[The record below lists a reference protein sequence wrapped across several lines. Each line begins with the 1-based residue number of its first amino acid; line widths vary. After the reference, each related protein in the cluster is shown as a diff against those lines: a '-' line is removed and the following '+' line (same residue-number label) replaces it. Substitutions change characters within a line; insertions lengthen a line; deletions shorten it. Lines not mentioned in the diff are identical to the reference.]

1 MLLLTVPHLSLP
13 PQVDLGVKTKTQLV
27 AERQVLVTL
36 ISAIIGAAADE
47 QLADAA
53 GPFARGICRHFAM
66 LFAAGAQVG
75 CTACAC
81 MRCVCDVALEPP
93 GHVTFAARLLMALQC
108 MSPSDDQT
116 TC

>member
-1 MLLLTVPHLSLP
+1 M
-13 PQVDLGVKTKTQLV
+13 KTKTQLV

-75 CTACAC
+75 RLPLHVHVAISQPRGLKNPCSSGMLTDCT
-81 MRCVCDVALEPP
+81 VVNSTD
-93 GHVTFAARLLMALQC
+93 
-108 MSPSDDQT
+108 
-116 TC
+116 